1 MGVQQSRRSKS
12 RTRRKRA
19 AWLSTDKP
27 NVMECPQCHS
37 VKLPHRLCPECGY
50 YNGREVIAKD
60 DQAALDKVKKNKL
73 SN

>member
-27 NVMECPQCHS
+27 SVMECPQCHA

-50 YNGREVIAKD
+50 YKGREVLAKN
-60 DQAALDKVKKNKL
+60 DQATLDKAKKEKAE
-73 SN
+73 